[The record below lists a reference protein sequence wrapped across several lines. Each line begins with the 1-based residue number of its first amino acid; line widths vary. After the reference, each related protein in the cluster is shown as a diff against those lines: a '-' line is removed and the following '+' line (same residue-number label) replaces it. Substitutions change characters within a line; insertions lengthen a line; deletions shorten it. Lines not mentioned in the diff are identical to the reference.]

1 MCNKEILY
9 HAQDEIEFEEVKL
22 ATHIFFNEKVA
33 INYKHYIYEI
43 ILKIEEK
50 FNLFANDEESKK
62 YLEDNI
68 LCKYK
73 KYFRTEGKYIVR
85 NEEAIEDSIFRAGV
99 IIFIVNGKKLSKVE
113 IIQNYRNRDKIE
125 KEIGTLKNR
134 IDGKRLRAHNKNT
147 SNGRLFV
154 KFIALIQHS
163 KIMSIIKNDEKLKK
177 YSLCEIMSELKKLK
191 LNCFDKNDIFL
202 SELTKKQKLIFKA
215 FNIDINSIN
224 ELPSY

>member
-1 MCNKEILY
+1 MCNKEVLY
-9 HAQDEIEFEEVKL
+9 HAQDEIEFEKIKL
-22 ATHIFFNEKVA
+22 ATHLFFNEKVA

-43 ILKIEEK
+43 ILEIEEK
-50 FNLFANDEESKK
+50 FKLFASAEESKK

-73 KYFRTEGKYIVR
+73 KYFKTEGKYIVR
-85 NEEAIEDSIFRAGV
+85 NEETIEDAIFRAGM
-99 IIFIVNGKKLSKVE
+99 IIFVVNGKNLSKVE
-113 IIQNYRNRDKIE
+113 VIQNYRNRDKIE
-125 KEIGTLKNR
+125 KDIDSLKNQ
-134 IDGKRLRAHNKNT
+134 IDGKTLRAHNKDT

-163 KIMSIIKNDEKLKK
+163 KIMNIIKNDEKLKK

-191 LNCFDKNDIFL
+191 CNCFDSNDIFL

-215 FNIDINSIN
+215 FSINIDSIDK
-224 ELPSY
+224 LPSY